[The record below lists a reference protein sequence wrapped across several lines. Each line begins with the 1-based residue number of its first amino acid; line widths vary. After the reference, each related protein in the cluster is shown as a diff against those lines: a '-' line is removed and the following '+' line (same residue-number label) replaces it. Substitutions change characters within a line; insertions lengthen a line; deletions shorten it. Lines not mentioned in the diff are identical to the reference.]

1 MWSRRDLRLLVRVMR
16 QANNDARH
24 ENMRI
29 PSKGDR
35 IEIRRNGISLRG
47 TVFHSDQLQI
57 LVKWDNGRSSSLR
70 VGSDRFAIV
79 DTHEEAAERE
89 RFAISRGPAQERRN
103 PAASLPAGE
112 RVHAGPRPHTLPADP
127 D

>member
-1 MWSRRDLRLLVRVMR
+1 MR

-35 IEIRRNGISLRG
+35 IEIIRNGISLRG
-47 TVFHSDQLQI
+47 TVFYSDQLQI

-103 PAASLPAGE
+103 AAASLSAGE